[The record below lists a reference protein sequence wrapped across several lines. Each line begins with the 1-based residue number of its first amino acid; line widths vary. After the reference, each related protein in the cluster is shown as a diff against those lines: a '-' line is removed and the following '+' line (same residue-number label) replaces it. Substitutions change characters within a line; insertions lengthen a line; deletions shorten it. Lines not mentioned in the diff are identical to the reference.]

1 MSKLKK
7 KEIAMTEYEFIMSQC
22 RKYHFTTWDVDVL
35 EKCKALLKNLT
46 REDLVRVYRSTLLV
60 DRDPL
65 KKEAFNVLFADK
77 IGKREQRIKEMPTD
91 RLIVEFRDKTSG
103 NVSLARKEL
112 RERYKTGRDRELI
125 MPAFNMSTKSDQQW
139 LKWQIRNERYGNKR
153 Y

>member
-1 MSKLKK
+1 
-7 KEIAMTEYEFIMSQC
+7 MTEYEFIMSQC

-46 REDLVRVYRSTLLV
+46 REDLVRVYRSTLLG

-65 KKEAFNVLFADK
+65 KKEAFKVLFADK

-139 LKWQIRNERYGNKR
+139 LKWQIRKERYGNKR

>member
-1 MSKLKK
+1 
-7 KEIAMTEYEFIMSQC
+7 MTEYEFIMSQC

-91 RLIVEFRDKTSG
+91 RLK
-103 NVSLARKEL
+103 NL
-112 RERYKTGRDRELI
+112 
-125 MPAFNMSTKSDQQW
+125 
-139 LKWQIRNERYGNKR
+139 
-153 Y
+153 

>member
-1 MSKLKK
+1 
-7 KEIAMTEYEFIMSQC
+7 MTEYEFIMSQC

-77 IGKREQRIKEMPTD
+77 VGKREQRIKEMPTD

-139 LKWQIRNERYGNKR
+139 LKWQIRKERYGNKR

>member
-1 MSKLKK
+1 
-7 KEIAMTEYEFIMSQC
+7 MTEYEFIMSQC

-77 IGKREQRIKEMPTD
+77 VGKREQRIKEMPTD
-91 RLIVEFRDKTSG
+91 RLIAEFRDKTSG

-125 MPAFNMSTKSDQQW
+125 MPAFNMGTKSDQQW

>member
-1 MSKLKK
+1 
-7 KEIAMTEYEFIMSQC
+7 MTEYEFIMSQC

-35 EKCKALLKNLT
+35 EKCKALLKKLT
-46 REDLVRVYRSTLLV
+46 REDLVRVYRSRLLD

-65 KKEAFNVLFADK
+65 KKGAFNVLFADK
-77 IGKREQRIKEMPTD
+77 VGKREKRIKEMPTD

-112 RERYKTGRDRELI
+112 RERYKDGKDRELI
-125 MPAFNMSTKSDQQW
+125 MSAFNMATKHDQQW
-139 LKWQIRNERYGNKR
+139 LKWQIRKERYGNKR

>member
-1 MSKLKK
+1 
-7 KEIAMTEYEFIMSQC
+7 MTEYEFIMSQC

-65 KKEAFNVLFADK
+65 KKEAFKVLFADK

-112 RERYKTGRDRELI
+112 RERYKTGRDIELI

-139 LKWQIRNERYGNKR
+139 LKWQIRKERYGNKR

>member
-1 MSKLKK
+1 
-7 KEIAMTEYEFIMSQC
+7 MTEYEFIMSQC

-46 REDLVRVYRSTLLV
+46 REDLVRVYRSRLLV

-103 NVSLARKEL
+103 YVSLARKEL

>member
-1 MSKLKK
+1 
-7 KEIAMTEYEFIMSQC
+7 MTEYEFIMSQC

-65 KKEAFNVLFADK
+65 KKEAFNVLFANK

-139 LKWQIRNERYGNKR
+139 LKWQIRKERYGNKG

>member
-1 MSKLKK
+1 
-7 KEIAMTEYEFIMSQC
+7 MTEYEFIMNQC

-35 EKCKALLKNLT
+35 EKCKELLKKLT
-46 REDLVRVYRSTLLV
+46 REDLVRVYRSRLLD

-65 KKEAFNVLFADK
+65 KKGAFNVLFADK
-77 IGKREQRIKEMPTD
+77 VGKREKRIKEMTTD

-112 RERYKTGRDRELI
+112 RERYKAGKDRELI
-125 MPAFNMSTKSDQQW
+125 MSAFNMATKHDQQW
-139 LKWQIRNERYGNKR
+139 LKWQIRKERYGNKR

>member
-1 MSKLKK
+1 
-7 KEIAMTEYEFIMSQC
+7 MTEYEFIMSQC
-22 RKYHFTTWDVDVL
+22 RKYHFTTWDVAVL

-46 REDLVRVYRSTLLV
+46 REDLVRVYRSTLLG

-65 KKEAFNVLFADK
+65 KKEAFKVLFADK

-91 RLIVEFRDKTSG
+91 RLIVEFRNKTSG

>member
-1 MSKLKK
+1 
-7 KEIAMTEYEFIMSQC
+7 MTEYEFIMSQC

-139 LKWQIRNERYGNKR
+139 LKWQIRKERYGNKR

>member
-1 MSKLKK
+1 
-7 KEIAMTEYEFIMSQC
+7 MTEYEFIMSQC

-46 REDLVRVYRSTLLV
+46 REDLVRVYRSRLLD

-65 KKEAFNVLFADK
+65 KKGAFNVLFADK
-77 IGKREQRIKEMPTD
+77 VGKREKRIKEMPTD

-112 RERYKTGRDRELI
+112 RERYKAGRDRELI
-125 MPAFNMSTKSDQQW
+125 MSAFNMATKHDQQW
-139 LKWQIRNERYGNKR
+139 LKWQIRKERYGNKR

>member
-1 MSKLKK
+1 
-7 KEIAMTEYEFIMSQC
+7 MTEYEFIMSQC

-77 IGKREQRIKEMPTD
+77 IGKREQRQTD
-91 RLIVEFRDKTSG
+91 RGVQRQD
-103 NVSLARKEL
+103 
-112 RERYKTGRDRELI
+112 ERQRVAGSQGT
-125 MPAFNMSTKSDQQW
+125 A
-139 LKWQIRNERYGNKR
+139 
-153 Y
+153 

>member
-1 MSKLKK
+1 
-7 KEIAMTEYEFIMSQC
+7 MTEYEFIMSQC

-35 EKCKALLKNLT
+35 EKCKALLKKLT
-46 REDLVRVYRSTLLV
+46 REDLVRVYRSRLLD

-65 KKEAFNVLFADK
+65 KKGAFNVLFADK
-77 IGKREQRIKEMPTD
+77 VGKREKRIKEMPTD

-112 RERYKTGRDRELI
+112 RERSKAGKDRELI
-125 MPAFNMSTKSDQQW
+125 MSAFNMATKHDQQW
-139 LKWQIRNERYGNKR
+139 LKWQIRKERYGNKG

>member
-1 MSKLKK
+1 
-7 KEIAMTEYEFIMSQC
+7 MTEYEFIMSQC

-139 LKWQIRNERYGNKR
+139 LKWQIRKERYGNKG

>member
-1 MSKLKK
+1 
-7 KEIAMTEYEFIMSQC
+7 MTEYEFIMSQC

-46 REDLVRVYRSTLLV
+46 REDLVRVYRSTLLG

-65 KKEAFNVLFADK
+65 KKEAFKVLFADK

-112 RERYKTGRDRELI
+112 RERYKTGRDREFI

>member
-1 MSKLKK
+1 
-7 KEIAMTEYEFIMSQC
+7 MTEYEFIMSQC

-46 REDLVRVYRSTLLV
+46 REDLVRVYRSRLLV

-65 KKEAFNVLFADK
+65 KKEAFKVLFADK

-125 MPAFNMSTKSDQQW
+125 MPAFNMATQSDQQW
-139 LKWQIRNERYGNKR
+139 LKWQIRKERYGNKR

>member
-1 MSKLKK
+1 
-7 KEIAMTEYEFIMSQC
+7 MTEYEFIMSQC

-35 EKCKALLKNLT
+35 EKCKALLRNLT
-46 REDLVRVYRSTLLV
+46 REDLVRVYRSNLLG

-65 KKEAFNVLFADK
+65 KKEAFKVLFADK
-77 IGKREQRIKEMPTD
+77 IGKREKRIKEMPTD
-91 RLIVEFRDKTSG
+91 KLIVEFRDKTSG

-125 MPAFNMSTKSDQQW
+125 MPAFNSATKSDQQW